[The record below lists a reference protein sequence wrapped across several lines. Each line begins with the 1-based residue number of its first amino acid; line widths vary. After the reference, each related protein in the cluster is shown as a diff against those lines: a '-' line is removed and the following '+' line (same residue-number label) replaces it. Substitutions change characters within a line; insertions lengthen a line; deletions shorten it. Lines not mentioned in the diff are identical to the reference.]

1 MEAILFWIFAVTAIV
16 SALVVI
22 LAKNP
27 ITSALGL
34 IVTFF
39 VLAGYYVLLS
49 AQFLAAVQVIVY
61 AGAIMVLFLFVI
73 MLLNLQRLPEMF
85 PQSRTGLLL
94 GVVVGGILFLLAL
107 KALTGISA
115 AGSPSQVDVD
125 MGSSANLGTR
135 LFTTYFLP
143 FEIASVLLLSAIIGA
158 VVLIRRP
165 PDADQSPD
173 A

>member
-1 MEAILFWIFAVTAIV
+1 MEAILFWVFAVTAIV

-73 MLLNLQRLPEMF
+73 MLLNLQKLPDMF
-85 PQSRTGLLL
+85 PQKRTGFLL
-94 GVVVGGILFLLAL
+94 GIAVGGVFFLMAL
-107 KALTGISA
+107 KALTGISVT
-115 AGSPSQVDVD
+115 GSPSQIDVD

-135 LFTTYFLP
+135 LFTTYLLP

-158 VVLIRRP
+158 VVLIR
-165 PDADQSPD
+165 QSPD
-173 A
+173 TDQTPEA